1 MINSP
6 IRLSVSES
14 AKIVGIDQITIRRA
28 IQNQE
33 LSCIVVQGRY
43 KINFENLLNWALSK
57 PTLTKKLKTKGLGQ
71 FVDKWKTQTEYSAKN
86 SSH

>member
-1 MINSP
+1 MITTP

-14 AKIVGIDQITIRRA
+14 AKIIGIDQITIRRA
-28 IQNQE
+28 IQKQE

-57 PTLTKKLKTKGLGQ
+57 PTLSKKLLNKGIGQ
-71 FVDKWKTQTEYSAKN
+71 FVEKWRSQN
-86 SSH
+86 SK